1 MTAEIAP
8 TLHRSY
14 ETFVLLAAS
23 GTFSRKVKADHNPL
37 TGMCT
42 GREGRGCIHS
52 QKNRLCQQTL
62 LGIWRGGLAR
72 KTGSIAAKWRLSHPC
87 SCYSFYMLTVAWSW
101 IANQCNSGKLTKQ
114 FRNVDSSRSWLASST
129 CLSNQLTLTHTCTS
143 LHASRMT
150 CMHLYTSLRVH
161 RQTKMHTKT
170 AKIPSYTNA
179 CTADSHPD
187 WAGKV
192 SKHGNTGSEWSPSSA
207 LQIGIQKMWEK
218 CVNAWGE
225 CAWGPWKE
233 FIHQWGGQKTQSD
246 PRCMRTKV
254 PIRISLKG
262 RKRRGVKHIA
272 CSMGW
277 FWTGACRK
285 SSLLGEIKLTRKGR
299 RAETISSFLFMLVQS
314 SLVQKPL
321 TES

>member
-1 MTAEIAP
+1 MTVEIAP

-14 ETFVLLAAS
+14 ETFVLLPAS
-23 GTFSRKVKADHNPL
+23 GTFSRKVKADHKPL

-129 CLSNQLTLTHTCTS
+129 CLSNQLTLTHTCTLCTS

-225 CAWGPWKE
+225 CAWGRWKE
-233 FIHQWGGQKTQSD
+233 FIHQWGGRRHSQILVACVQKYQLEYLWRVERDGEWSTSPAAWDDSGQE
-246 PRCMRTKV
+246 PVGRARCSARLNSRERGDV
-254 PIRISLKG
+254 
-262 RKRRGVKHIA
+262 RKR
-272 CSMGW
+272 
-277 FWTGACRK
+277 
-285 SSLLGEIKLTRKGR
+285 SLLSCLC
-299 RAETISSFLFMLVQS
+299 LFKAL
-314 SLVQKPL
+314 
-321 TES
+321 